1 MEREVNSSERRRNRK
16 EAAKIDVDNS
26 GYKPTYIY
34 SRDQLHDLRN
44 HKTSMNRPA
53 YLSKDYDNSE
63 GLTDP
68 QKWIGSVHDGSG
80 DGVSSL
86 TLENNTKK
94 TSYDR
99 TSGPKGRLK
108 NEVDGISLG
117 TECQITSSMEYI
129 HESDSVD
136 YNDNSRNGRNMT
148 LVDKDQEP
156 EIHQESNVDNNGQLT
171 AGVSDLPI
179 YLGKVTYIIDLD
191 YFYMHIG
198 TAEQLE
204 EFCVLEDNIASY
216 SETLSCIENICDL
229 WLEQMVLVDCQENNG
244 CWRRGQVTRIDSENN
259 SADVFY
265 IDYGETENVKDSRIC
280 IELLEEF
287 QSFPSQA
294 LRCCLAGIRPVSDIR
309 GGSELSFTGIKMLP
323 GRNKTRIRPSDIRG
337 GSELSITGIKML
349 LGRNK
354 TRIRPV
360 SDIIGGLELSITG
373 IKMLPGRNKTRIRPV
388 SDIRGGS
395 ELSITGIKMLP
406 GRNKT
411 QVILEEVQSF
421 PSQALRCCLAGIR
434 PAFRCCLAGIR
445 PVSDIRGG
453 SELFFTDIGML
464 PGRNKTKNVIFK
476 VALYSRDGKQRCL
489 SSILVDEDLGIPVED
504 EVTENFEDAEEFY
517 AARFTQSATDS
528 YEGYDSQYNMVNGEV
543 FGAED
548 ISEAYQ
554 EVGDQ
559 TESIPYI
566 DNESSFSEISPAAVD
581 RGDNS
586 SSSLLEIIIQRKD
599 TCSPFASLLANICD
613 RNSSS
618 PTSSRKDNS
627 SSSSRVDTSSPSS
640 SLRLNV
646 AAAAESAVNIG
657 TGQSLSPQM
666 IPQFNL
672 DSLHKTHQTT
682 TDKLLEKKHK
692 EIQKESKIEQ
702 ERVKKETV
710 EQSKLAILA
719 GYGGLED
726 DTSNQSKLTNT
737 PQTPRDKWTSSELA
751 PKSPED
757 WDKELRLHET
767 NKADL
772 ALKELPPPPIE
783 KRDTPHGRELLKVL
797 NQIFVD
803 SEREPVDEIR
813 VRLLS
818 LFQTDAY
825 LFLNKEELGEL
836 MNTVINRAVRYYGV
850 IHDIILEILDVLSG
864 TQFFQECLLEAM
876 KRVQE
881 MYVKIQYKG
890 KPFHVQCSKIIGHL
904 FNMSF
909 HWKNSIPLQEYVAF
923 LLEKWIMFNKKGK
936 QIGKDKLQEIY
947 LECFEMIWEISGE
960 ALLDTVKNV
969 KSRLLKECQD
979 KILNTAVSQNI
990 RSLPSEEK
998 TEFTVPVKYQKS
1010 TRPPFFPPKSSKYY
1024 RPNSRSSTPSS
1035 VHSDKS
1041 EDSWPNLSKSSA
1053 TGVRKI
1059 IKTISPVPDGKPS
1072 SNDNSFRSDGQS
1084 PAGDEVLLMTP
1095 ASFTDSL
1102 HLNDHSP
1109 DDSSVYYSVS
1119 DNFNNSSLLNFKD
1132 TSSSDNLLKPT
1143 PYKSDVSETFGGGD
1157 KSLEVS
1163 PLTKLIEMDA
1173 KSTFYKSDENRN
1185 IHPNDR
1191 LHKSPKGHPVIESSP
1206 KSSSVH
1212 ATQKT
1217 DWWDM
1222 DEDVKMAQSR
1232 VKDNW
1237 YDTEDSSDNI
1247 SIKTEKVP
1255 AKSLADCANVL
1266 FVPAKTQRLSQP
1278 TVPQV
1283 KTNAVV
1289 NEKAYMKSSLRQE
1302 HVKTTKKSCK
1312 LCRQDT
1318 ADKPEEPTASGKNK
1332 VIDWW
1337 KIGIDED
1344 NDTDKDLDN
1353 FEDDEDWESY
1363 SGSIEDISQ
1372 SQTSESVSSEVPEKT
1387 ASKSNKVTIVRDYQ
1401 TAEKPKPT
1409 WKPGARLCT
1418 MCGDTSHLIY
1428 DCPNK
1433 HKKGLFY

>member
-1 MEREVNSSERRRNRK
+1 MEREVDSSERSRNRK
-16 EAAKIDVDNS
+16 EAAKMDVDNS

-34 SRDQLHDLRN
+34 SRDQLYDLRN
-44 HKTSMNRPA
+44 HKTSTNRPA
-53 YLSKDYDNSE
+53 YLSTDYDNSE
-63 GLTDP
+63 GLWDP

-80 DGVSSL
+80 DGVSSH
-86 TLENNTKK
+86 TLENDTKK
-94 TSYDR
+94 TSYVR
-99 TSGPKGRLK
+99 TSGPKERLK
-108 NEVDGISLG
+108 KEADGLPLG
-117 TECQITSSMEYI
+117 TECQITSSMEYK
-129 HESDSVD
+129 HHSVD

-171 AGVSDLPI
+171 AGVNDLPI

-204 EFCVLEDNIASY
+204 EFCVLEDSIASY
-216 SETLSCIENICDL
+216 CETSSCIENISDL

-287 QSFPSQA
+287 QSFPLQA
-294 LRCCLAGIRPVSDIR
+294 LRCCLAGIRPIAKKWTTRAVRTFEQHTS
-309 GGSELSFTGIKMLP
+309 IKIF
-323 GRNKTRIRPSDIRG
+323 NT
-337 GSELSITGIKML
+337 
-349 LGRNK
+349 
-354 TRIRPV
+354 
-360 SDIIGGLELSITG
+360 
-373 IKMLPGRNKTRIRPV
+373 
-388 SDIRGGS
+388 
-395 ELSITGIKMLP
+395 
-406 GRNKT
+406 
-411 QVILEEVQSF
+411 VILTTE
-421 PSQALRCCLAGIR
+421 
-434 PAFRCCLAGIR
+434 
-445 PVSDIRGG
+445 
-453 SELFFTDIGML
+453 
-464 PGRNKTKNVIFK
+464 NVIFK

-489 SSILVDEDLGIPVED
+489 SNILVDEDLGIPVED

-517 AARFTQSATDS
+517 AARFTQSATDN
-528 YEGYDSQYNMVNGEV
+528 YAGYDSQYNMVNGEV

-548 ISEAYQ
+548 ISEAYL

-559 TESIPYI
+559 PESIPYI
-566 DNESSFSEISPAAVD
+566 DNESSFSEISPPAVD

-586 SSSLLEIIIQRKD
+586 STSLLERIIQRKD
-599 TCSPFASLLANICD
+599 TCSPFASLLANISD

-646 AAAAESAVNIG
+646 AAASESALNIG

-726 DTSNQSKLTNT
+726 DTSNQSKPTKT

-909 HWKNSIPLQEYVAF
+909 HWKNSIPLQEYVAS

-936 QIGKDKLQEIY
+936 QIGTDKLQEIY

-990 RSLPSEEK
+990 RSRTLHIYLLLNMKQKIQKMTDKDVQAGVMTSDVGCQTEDRPFVPAEEK

-1024 RPNSRSSTPSS
+1024 RPHSRSSTPSS

-1041 EDSWPNLSKSSA
+1041 EDSWPNLSKTCA

-1059 IKTISPVPDGKPS
+1059 ISPVPDGKPS

-1084 PAGDEVLLMTP
+1084 PAVDEVLLMTP

-1143 PYKSDVSETFGGGD
+1143 PHKSDVSVTFGGGD

-1173 KSTFYKSDENRN
+1173 KSTFYKTDENPN
-1185 IHPNDR
+1185 IHPIDR
-1191 LHKSPKGHPVIESSP
+1191 LHKSPKGHPVIESSQ
-1206 KSSSVH
+1206 KSFSVYS
-1212 ATQKT
+1212 TQKT

-1222 DEDVKMAQSR
+1222 DEDVKMAHSR

-1237 YDTEDSSDNI
+1237 YDTEDSSENI
-1247 SIKTEKVP
+1247 SVKSEKVP

-1266 FVPAKTQRLSQP
+1266 LVPAKTHRSSQP
-1278 TVPQV
+1278 SIPQV
-1283 KTNAVV
+1283 KTNVV
-1289 NEKAYMKSSLRQE
+1289 INEKACMKSSLRQD
-1302 HVKTTKKSCK
+1302 HVKTTKSSSLSHVSYADKVKPISGEQYNTTQDRSPVAFN
-1312 LCRQDT
+1312 LHEDSSLSYDT

-1337 KIGIDED
+1337 KIGVDED

-1363 SGSIEDISQ
+1363 SGSTEDISQ
-1372 SQTSESVSSEVPEKT
+1372 NQTSESVSSEVPEKT
-1387 ASKSNKVTIVRDYQ
+1387 ASNSNKVTIVRDYQ

-1409 WKPGARLCT
+1409 WTPGAWICT

-1428 DCPNK
+1428 DCPNR

>member
-1 MEREVNSSERRRNRK
+1 MEKDVNSWERSRNIK
-16 EAAKIDVDNS
+16 AEAKIDADES

-34 SRDQLHDLRN
+34 SRDQLYDLSN
-44 HKTSMNRPA
+44 HKVSMNRPA
-53 YLSKDYDNSE
+53 YLSTEYDNSQ
-63 GLTDP
+63 GLWDP
-68 QKWIGSVHDGSG
+68 QKWIGSVHDGPG
-80 DGVSSL
+80 GGVSPL
-86 TLENNTKK
+86 TLEHHTKK
-94 TSYDR
+94 MSYDR
-99 TSGPKGRLK
+99 TSVP
-108 NEVDGISLG
+108 
-117 TECQITSSMEYI
+117 ECKITSSIEYK
-129 HESDSVD
+129 HESDSAD
-136 YNDNSRNGRNMT
+136 YNDNSRNGMNM
-148 LVDKDQEP
+148 VQIHKDQEP
-156 EIHQESNVDNNGQLT
+156 DIQQESNIDNNEQL
-171 AGVSDLPI
+171 AAVISDLPI

-204 EFCVLEDNIASY
+204 EFCVLEDSIASY
-216 SETLSCIENICDL
+216 CETSSCIENVSYL
-229 WLEQMVLVDCQENNG
+229 WLEQVVLVDCQENNG

-265 IDYGETENVKDSRIC
+265 IDYGETENVKDNRIC

-287 QSFPSQA
+287 LSFPSQA
-294 LRCCLAGIRPVSDIR
+294 LRCCLAGIRPIAKKWIPRAVRIFEQHTS
-309 GGSELSFTGIKMLP
+309 IKIF
-323 GRNKTRIRPSDIRG
+323 NT
-337 GSELSITGIKML
+337 
-349 LGRNK
+349 
-354 TRIRPV
+354 
-360 SDIIGGLELSITG
+360 
-373 IKMLPGRNKTRIRPV
+373 
-388 SDIRGGS
+388 
-395 ELSITGIKMLP
+395 
-406 GRNKT
+406 
-411 QVILEEVQSF
+411 VILTTEH
-421 PSQALRCCLAGIR
+421 G
-434 PAFRCCLAGIR
+434 
-445 PVSDIRGG
+445 
-453 SELFFTDIGML
+453 
-464 PGRNKTKNVIFK
+464 IFK
-476 VALYSRDGKQRCL
+476 VALYSRDGKHRCL
-489 SSILVDEDLGIPVED
+489 SNILVDEDLGIPVED
-504 EVTENFEDAEEFY
+504 EVTEYFEDAEEFY
-517 AARFTQSATDS
+517 AARFTQSATDN
-528 YEGYDSQYNMVNGEV
+528 YADYNAQYNMVNGQVYSE
-543 FGAED
+543 GN

-559 TESIPYI
+559 PESIPYV
-566 DNESSFSEISPAAVD
+566 DNDSSFSEISPRDVD

-586 SSSLLEIIIQRKD
+586 SSSLLEKIIQRKD
-599 TCSPFASLLANICD
+599 ASSPFASLLANISD

-627 SSSSRVDTSSPSS
+627 SSSSRVDTSSLSN
-640 SLRLNV
+640 SLLLNV
-646 AAAAESAVNIG
+646 NTAAESALTNS

-672 DSLHKTHQTT
+672 DSLQKTHHTT

-726 DTSNQSKLTNT
+726 DTSKHSKPTKT

-757 WDKELRLHET
+757 WDRELRLLQT

-783 KRDTPHGRELLKVL
+783 KRDTPHGRELLKIL

-850 IHDIILEILDVLSG
+850 IHDIILEILDVLSS
-864 TQFFQECLLEAM
+864 TQFFQESLLGAM
-876 KRVQE
+876 KRVQD

-890 KPFHVQCSKIIGHL
+890 KPLHVQCSKILGHL
-904 FNMSF
+904 LNMSF
-909 HWKNSIPLQEYVAF
+909 HWKNSIPLQEYVAS

-936 QIGKDKLQEIY
+936 QIGTDKLQEIY

-960 ALLDTVKNV
+960 SLLDTVENV
-969 KSRLLKECQD
+969 KSRLLKECQE
-979 KILNTAVSQNI
+979 KILNTAVSQHI
-990 RSLPSEEK
+990 RSRTLQIYLLLNMKQKKQMTTDKDVQAGVMTSDVGCQTEDILFIPAEEK
-998 TEFTVPVKYQKS
+998 TEFTVAVKYQKS

-1053 TGVRKI
+1053 SGVRKV
-1059 IKTISPVPDGKPS
+1059 ISPVADGKPS
-1072 SNDNSFRSDGQS
+1072 SNDNSFRSDVQS
-1084 PAGDEVLLMTP
+1084 PAGDDVLLMTP

-1102 HLNDHSP
+1102 HSP

-1119 DNFNNSSLLNFKD
+1119 DNFNNSSVLNFKD
-1132 TSSSDNLLKPT
+1132 TSSSENLLKPT
-1143 PYKSDVSETFGGGD
+1143 PHKSDIRETFGGGD
-1157 KSLEVS
+1157 KN
-1163 PLTKLIEMDA
+1163 
-1173 KSTFYKSDENRN
+1173 ENRN
-1185 IHPNDR
+1185 IHLNDR
-1191 LHKSPKGHPVIESSP
+1191 LHKSPREHPVIESSP
-1206 KSSSVH
+1206 KSSKVH
-1212 ATQKT
+1212 ASPKSSTVNASQKT

-1222 DEDVKMAQSR
+1222 DEDIKMAQTR

-1237 YDTEDSSDNI
+1237 YDTEDSSENI
-1247 SIKTEKVP
+1247 SIKSEIVP
-1255 AKSLADCANVL
+1255 AKSLADCANAL
-1266 FVPAKTQRLSQP
+1266 LVPAKTHRSSQP
-1278 TVPQV
+1278 SLPQV
-1283 KTNAVV
+1283 KTNVVV
-1289 NEKAYMKSSLRQE
+1289 NEKTYTSGKQ
-1302 HVKTTKKSCK
+1302 
-1312 LCRQDT
+1312 
-1318 ADKPEEPTASGKNK
+1318 EEPTDSGKNK

-1337 KIGIDED
+1337 KIGVDED

-1353 FEDDEDWESY
+1353 FDDEDWESY
-1363 SGSIEDISQ
+1363 SGSTEDISQ
-1372 SQTSESVSSEVPEKT
+1372 SLTSESVSSEVPEKT
-1387 ASKSNKVTIVRDYQ
+1387 ASKSSKVTIVRDYQ
-1401 TAEKPKPT
+1401 TAEKPKPSWT
-1409 WKPGARLCT
+1409 PGARTCT